1 MSKFIFISKAIK
13 EVGIRRALQEYR
25 NRRSMAWNDA
35 LWKWVQNR
43 NHSYT
48 WIPEKQWTRFKTS
61 NTIFLFGSGPSINE
75 ITPEQWNVIQSHDS
89 MGLNFSFLTC
99 RPMTFYYLGYEPG
112 STDNTL
118 LVFDEKIRE
127 VYKNSLWFV
136 PNKVLFRLYHPR
148 LLPGLFP
155 PNPQLARFSIPLSIE
170 LETDRPFR
178 KEDFVKTLTYRGV
191 MGVGLHLAD
200 LLGYQKIVL
209 MGVDLHTYKHFFDDF
224 ETTQKERRTKYN
236 AKMAPGKVFESMIPK
251 GNKFRRMDEYYY
263 AISQLYFQAKEVE
276 LYVGNPNN
284 ILSPQIS
291 LYPSFV

>member
-1 MSKFIFISKAIK
+1 
-13 EVGIRRALQEYR
+13 
-25 NRRSMAWNDA
+25 
-35 LWKWVQNR
+35 
-43 NHSYT
+43 
-48 WIPEKQWTRFKTS
+48 
-61 NTIFLFGSGPSINE
+61 
-75 ITPEQWNVIQSHDS
+75 
-89 MGLNFSFLTC
+89 
-99 RPMTFYYLGYEPG
+99 
-112 STDNTL
+112 
-118 LVFDEKIRE
+118 
-127 VYKNSLWFV
+127 
-136 PNKVLFRLYHPR
+136 
-148 LLPGLFP
+148 
-155 PNPQLARFSIPLSIE
+155 
-170 LETDRPFR
+170 
-178 KEDFVKTLTYRGV
+178 

-251 GNKFRRMDEYYY
+251 ENKFRRMDEYYY